1 MLIKKRKSSC
11 GTALKGKCIK
21 WTVEVLKDAVRVEL
35 IGKRGEST
43 NFHVRYFEVAPG
55 GWTTLE
61 HHQHEHVV
69 VIVLGSGYIQL
80 GSEAYAMHV
89 GDVGYT
95 APGDIHQLRC
105 TEEATDNFGFI
116 CIVSAERDRPIEV
129 DASEHLKYCEHVSGP
144 HLEDT
149 IRKSLQAQVKHRAAQ
164 KKLKSPDGS
173 YAEGSACEWRP
184 PGKK

>member
-1 MLIKKRKSSC
+1 VLIKKEKKFMWNRVEREMYKMDGGSF
-11 GTALKGKCIK
+11 KGCS
-21 WTVEVLKDAVRVEL
+21 RVEL

-69 VIVLGSGYIQL
+69 VIVRGSGYIQL

-95 APGDIHQLRC
+95 APGDVHQLRC
-105 TEEATDNFGFI
+105 AEEATDNFGFI

-129 DASEHLKYCEHVSGP
+129 DASEHLIYCESVSGN
-144 HLEDT
+144 HLEDA
-149 IRKSLQAQVKHRAAQ
+149 IRKSLQAQAKHRAAQ
-164 KKLKSPDGS
+164 EKLKNPDGS